1 MQNRNHRAGY
11 TGGIR
16 KKSFGI
22 SFLIHSAGIF
32 LLVVSPW
39 KKPSL
44 VTQDIFT
51 VQIIEL
57 PKMETAKIEMPEGE
71 KLMIPKPAA
80 EKQITVREKPPMEE
94 QKAVKKEAP
103 RERPSF
109 SAGKFRENLIAK
121 TTNTSK
127 SATGTTSEKTTANLP
142 VKVEQVGSHTP
153 EITNITAI
161 TPSMTIPQWYLSM
174 VQSRIKANWRTS
186 SMLGART
193 STVSFRISRNGQIGN
208 VNLEK
213 SSGNANFDRSVVEA
227 VQTTRQLPYFPEE
240 IPDAY
245 LDIVID
251 FKTEG

>member
-1 MQNRNHRAGY
+1 
-11 TGGIR
+11 
-16 KKSFGI
+16 
-22 SFLIHSAGIF
+22 
-32 LLVVSPW
+32 
-39 KKPSL
+39 
-44 VTQDIFT
+44 
-51 VQIIEL
+51 
-57 PKMETAKIEMPEGE
+57 METAKIEMPEGE

-103 RERPSF
+103 RERPSFSAGKFRENLIAKTGKTSGAVTETASGF